1 MHVIFTR
8 YTNHSNDPNW
18 LREAADEEY
27 EASCPCPYVVH
38 VVRLVTHVV
47 APMPLNGAS
56 AAVNLACQLANA
68 AAQENGA
75 GGAQAVAGSDSR
87 AAQAGAG
94 RVEEVFDE
102 EFLTRE
108 INT

>member
-1 MHVIFTR
+1 MIFIPF
-8 YTNHSNDPNW
+8 TNRNSDPNW

-27 EASCPCPYVVH
+27 EASCPCPY

-68 AAQENGA
+68 AAQEKGA
-75 GGAQAVAGSDSR
+75 GAAEEVAGSHDHLL
-87 AAQAGAG
+87 AVDGPLDHVAKA
-94 RVEEVFDE
+94 
-102 EFLTRE
+102 
-108 INT
+108 